1 MALLLPEADKV
12 ALAATS
18 GAFNR
23 LGGTSSTT
31 TTFNYTY
38 VTESANLD
46 SAETVLLKWL
56 GGPDYISIRRSV
68 LERRMEGTVTWFLEL
83 KEFKQLVDDTG
94 VILMGNWVAM
104 PGTRARKMS
113 MGKGLMPIDM
123 G

>member
-18 GAFNR
+18 GAPAHSI
-23 LGGTSSTT
+23 GWAEHHQQPPHSTT
-31 TTFNYTY
+31 PT
-38 VTESANLD
+38 SLSLPNLD
-46 SAETVLLKWL
+46 SAASSSEIRGVVGETVLLKWL

-94 VILMGNWVAM
+94 VILMGNWVA
-104 PGTRARKMS
+104 
-113 MGKGLMPIDM
+113 
-123 G
+123 